1 MRRDIRRIKRA
12 EWPNPKMEPQT
23 ALIKEDRATESHR
36 GEASSR
42 SGIIELKGVAVT
54 YEAQRGE
61 PYTAVED
68 IDLHVHEREFVS
80 LIGPSGCGK
89 STLLK
94 VITGLLDPSEG
105 KVTIEGGSPHEARRR
120 RLFGIVFQEPT
131 LLPWRD
137 VRRNAGFL
145 VELAGAMGS
154 DAKFG
159 DPEEFLRMVG
169 LEGFHHNYP
178 RELSGGMKQRV
189 AIARAL
195 SIDPAIL
202 MMDEPF
208 GALDAM
214 TRDNMNEELLR
225 IWRQTQKTV
234 VFITHSIRE
243 SVYLSDT
250 VYVMAGKPGRVVERV
265 KIDLPRPRRL
275 EQQTTPEFQRHLD
288 RLRDLLERGE
298 EAR

>member
-1 MRRDIRRIKRA
+1 
-12 EWPNPKMEPQT
+12 MEPQT
-23 ALIKEDRATESHR
+23 ALIKEGRATKTNRWESP
-36 GEASSR
+36 SR
-42 SGIIELKGVAVT
+42 SGIIKLEGVTVT
-54 YEAQRGE
+54 YEAQRGK

-68 IDLHVHEREFVS
+68 IHLHVHEREFVS

-89 STLLK
+89 TTLLK

-105 KVTIEGGSPHEARRR
+105 KVTIEEGSPHEARRR
-120 RLFGIVFQEPT
+120 RLFGIIFQEPT

-145 VELAGAMGS
+145 VELAEAMGS

-159 DPEEFLRMVG
+159 SPEELLRMVG

-195 SIDPAIL
+195 CIDPAIL

-214 TRDNMNEELLR
+214 TREGMNEELLR
-225 IWRQTQKTV
+225 IWHQTQKTV

-243 SVYLSDT
+243 SVYLSDA
-250 VYVMAGKPGRVVERV
+250 VYVIAGKPGRVIERV
-265 KIDLPRPRRL
+265 RIDLPRPRRP
-275 EQQTTPEFQRHLD
+275 EQQTTAEFQRYLD
-288 RLRDLLERGE
+288 ILRELLERG
-298 EAR
+298 AR

>member
-1 MRRDIRRIKRA
+1 MNSRTEQAQQVKPVEMQDQENASRRRIIDL
-12 EWPNPKMEPQT
+12 ENV
-23 ALIKEDRATESHR
+23 S
-36 GEASSR
+36 
-42 SGIIELKGVAVT
+42 VT

-61 PYTAVED
+61 PYTAVEN
-68 IDLHVHEREFVS
+68 IDLSVQEREFVS

-94 VITGLLDPSEG
+94 VITGLLDPSG
-105 KVTIEGGSPHEARRR
+105 GRVTINGGSPDEARRQ

-137 VRRNAGFL
+137 VRGNAGLL
-145 VELAGAMGS
+145 VEFARAMG
-154 DAKFG
+154 AE
-159 DPEEFLRMVG
+159 DPSGNSGGPEDLLRLVG
-169 LEGFHHNYP
+169 LADFLHNYP

-214 TRDNMNEELLR
+214 TRDSMNEELLR

-243 SVYLSDT
+243 SVYLSDA
-250 VYVMAGKPGRVVERV
+250 VYVISGKPGRVVEKV
-265 KIDLPRPRRL
+265 PIELPRPRHP

-288 RLRDLLERGE
+288 RLRDLLESG
-298 EAR
+298 AK

>member
-1 MRRDIRRIKRA
+1 MSFSALEEQEVEFA
-12 EWPNPKMEPQT
+12 EMEDP
-23 ALIKEDRATESHR
+23 AKI
-36 GEASSR
+36 SR
-42 SGIIELKGVAVT
+42 HQIIELDGVSVT

-61 PYTAVED
+61 SYTAVEN
-68 IDLHVHEREFVS
+68 IDLSVHEREFVS

-94 VITGLLDPSEG
+94 VITGLLDPSAG
-105 KVTIEGGSPHEARRR
+105 RVTINGGSPDQARKQ

-137 VRRNAGFL
+137 VRGNAGLLIEF
-145 VELAGAMGS
+145 ARAMG
-154 DAKFG
+154 AKLTPADTG
-159 DPEEFLRMVG
+159 GPEDLLRLVG
-169 LEGFHHNYP
+169 LEDFLHNYP

-243 SVYLSDT
+243 SVYLSDA
-250 VYVMAGKPGRVVERV
+250 VYVISGKPGRVVERV
-265 KIDLPRPRRL
+265 SIDLPRPRRP

-288 RLRDLLERGE
+288 RLRGLLESG
-298 EAR
+298 AK

>member
-1 MRRDIRRIKRA
+1 MNPRAAQRQPVKPAETQDQENTSRR
-12 EWPNPKMEPQT
+12 
-23 ALIKEDRATESHR
+23 
-36 GEASSR
+36 
-42 SGIIELKGVAVT
+42 GIIELEGVSVT

-61 PYTAVED
+61 PYTAVVD
-68 IDLHVHEREFVS
+68 IDLSVQEREFVS

-94 VITGLLDPSEG
+94 VITGLMDPSAG
-105 KVTIEGGSPHEARRR
+105 RVTIRGGSAHQARRQ

-137 VRRNAGFL
+137 VRGNAGLL
-145 VELAGAMGS
+145 VEFVRAMGAEVPS
-154 DAKFG
+154 G
-159 DPEEFLRMVG
+159 DSGGPEELLRLVG
-169 LEGFHHNYP
+169 LADFLHNYP

-214 TRDNMNEELLR
+214 TRDSMNEELLR

-243 SVYLSDT
+243 SVYLSDA
-250 VYVMAGKPGRVVERV
+250 VYVVSGKPGRVVERV
-265 KIDLPRPRRL
+265 PIELPRPRRP

-288 RLRDLLERGE
+288 RLRGLLESG
-298 EAR
+298 AK

>member
-1 MRRDIRRIKRA
+1 MSAIQEHRVRDAQPSADTGR
-12 EWPNPKMEPQT
+12 
-23 ALIKEDRATESHR
+23 DR
-36 GEASSR
+36 
-42 SGIIELKGVAVT
+42 IIELNDVAVT

-61 PYTAVED
+61 PYTAVEG
-68 IDLHVHEREFVS
+68 IDLFVKEREFVS

-94 VITGLLDPSEG
+94 VITGLLDPTRG
-105 KVTIEGGSPHEARRR
+105 RVTVAGGAAQEARRR
-120 RLFGIVFQEPT
+120 RLFGIVFQEAT

-137 VRRNAGFL
+137 VQKNAGFL
-145 VELAGAMGS
+145 VELIRLMGASGT
-154 DAKFG
+154 FG
-159 DPEEFLRMVG
+159 DPEELLRMVG
-169 LEGFHHNYP
+169 LDEFRHNYP

-243 SVYLSDT
+243 SVYLSDA
-250 VYVMAGKPGRVVERV
+250 VYVIAGKPGRIVERV
-265 KIDLPRPRRL
+265 PVALPRPRQP
-275 EQQTTPEFQRHLD
+275 EIQTTSDFQSHLD
-288 RLRDLLERGE
+288 LLRTLLER
-298 EAR
+298 RQR

>member
-1 MRRDIRRIKRA
+1 MEPRGSLINQEKPGADRRVSSSQRRIIDL
-12 EWPNPKMEPQT
+12 E
-23 ALIKEDRATESHR
+23 
-36 GEASSR
+36 
-42 SGIIELKGVAVT
+42 GVTVT
-54 YEAQRGE
+54 YEAQRGA
-61 PYTAVED
+61 PLTAVKD
-68 IDLHVHEREFVS
+68 VDLHVHEREFVS

-94 VITGLLDPSEG
+94 AITGLLDAWEG
-105 KVTIEGGSPHEARRR
+105 RVTIDGGSPHEARRR

-137 VRRNAGFL
+137 VRRNARFL
-145 VELAGAMGS
+145 VELVRAMGS
-154 DAKFG
+154 DATFG
-159 DPEEFLRMVG
+159 DPEALLRMVG
-169 LEGFHHNYP
+169 LEEFHHNYP

-214 TRDNMNEELLR
+214 TRDSMNEELLR

-243 SVYLSDT
+243 SVYLSDA
-250 VYVMAGKPGRVVERV
+250 VYVLAGKPGRVVERV
-265 KIDLPRPRRL
+265 AIDLPRPRRP
-275 EQQTTPEFQRHLD
+275 EQQTTPEYQRYLD
-288 RLRDLLERGE
+288 TLRNLLRSG
-298 EAR
+298 AR

>member
-1 MRRDIRRIKRA
+1 MNSRTEQAQQVKPVEMQDQENASRRRIIDL
-12 EWPNPKMEPQT
+12 ENV
-23 ALIKEDRATESHR
+23 S
-36 GEASSR
+36 
-42 SGIIELKGVAVT
+42 VT

-61 PYTAVED
+61 PYTAVEN
-68 IDLHVHEREFVS
+68 IDLSVQEREFVS

-94 VITGLLDPSEG
+94 VITGLLDPSG
-105 KVTIEGGSPHEARRR
+105 GRVTINGGSPDEARRQ

-137 VRRNAGFL
+137 VRGNAGLL
-145 VELAGAMGS
+145 VEFARAMG
-154 DAKFG
+154 AE
-159 DPEEFLRMVG
+159 DPSGNSGGPEDLLRLVG
-169 LEGFHHNYP
+169 LADFLHNYP

-214 TRDNMNEELLR
+214 TRDSMNEELLR

-243 SVYLSDT
+243 SVYLSDA
-250 VYVMAGKPGRVVERV
+250 VYVISGKPGRVVEKV
-265 KIDLPRPRRL
+265 PIELPRPRRP

-288 RLRDLLERGE
+288 RLRDLLESG
-298 EAR
+298 AK